1 MEVRT
6 VDLAA
11 IAAHGSFSIAISGGS
26 VVKCLGQLAHPDIA
40 ARCDWS
46 RWHVFWV
53 DERAVP
59 LTHPDS
65 NYLLAHTHWLSKVPI
80 PSAHIHTLDDSLP
93 VEAAAEAYERE
104 MARCVEAGVLPM
116 HPVLLS
122 AAVVAVV
129 AMGEGKRE
137 LLGRLFEAGGT
148 GWVLTRFLIR
158 VVTLAPPVVITLS
171 LPVVAVVAMGGGEE
185 GAAGEAV

>member
-1 MEVRT
+1 MALSASPFQG
-6 VDLAA
+6 DLSLNAWD
-11 IAAHGSFSIAISGGS
+11 F
-26 VVKCLGQLAHPDIA
+26 A

-46 RWHVFWV
+46 RWHEFWV

-116 HPVLLS
+116 HPVE
-122 AAVVAVV
+122 AAA
-129 AMGEGKRE
+129 AEAYE
-137 LLGRLFEAGGT
+137 LELRQCVEAG
-148 GWVLTRFLIR
+148 VLLIHPDR
-158 VVTLAPPVVITLS
+158 VAHPASPARHALSVTLS
-171 LPVVAVVAMGGGEE
+171 
-185 GAAGEAV
+185 